1 MYMTNVVN
9 SGRGYYGHRE
19 RQRDRILMTAEQL
32 FTRDGIDNV
41 SIADIA
47 DAVGMTRAT
56 IYRYFAN
63 RIEIAWALQR
73 RYSENLITSMPS
85 DVTNQRLPGVTR
97 LRAMLRGFCDYYFL
111 YPERALYVAQLDR
124 MQIST
129 DDQNQLNELH
139 RNNVKTQD
147 PVAEIVL
154 VGIRDGSLRANLD
167 PQKTSATIY
176 TIIWGL
182 ERRLA
187 ASVATFEGEYL
198 QSQRTVYEEAC
209 QIIIQGLIARPQ

>member
-1 MYMTNVVN
+1 MTNVVN
-9 SGRGYYGHRE
+9 NARGYYGHRE

-32 FTRDGIDNV
+32 FTRDGINNV

-85 DVTNQRLPGVTR
+85 DVTNERLPGVTR
-97 LRAMLRGFCDYYFL
+97 LRAMLRGFCDYYFQ

-124 MQIST
+124 MQVNAE
-129 DDQNQLNELH
+129 DHAQLDELR
-139 RNNVKTQD
+139 RNDVPTED
-147 PVAEIVL
+147 PVATIIS

-167 PQKTSATIY
+167 PHKTSTTIY
-176 TIIWGL
+176 TMIWGL

-187 ASVATFEGEYL
+187 ASAATFEGEFL

-209 QIIIQGLIARPQ
+209 QIIIQGLIARQ

>member
-1 MYMTNVVN
+1 MTNVVN
-9 SGRGYYGHRE
+9 NARGYYGHRE

-32 FTRDGIDNV
+32 FTRDGINNV

-85 DVTNQRLPGVTR
+85 DVTNERLPGVTR
-97 LRAMLRGFCDYYFL
+97 LRAMLRGFCDYYFQ

-124 MQIST
+124 MQVNAE
-129 DDQNQLNELH
+129 DHAQLDEIR
-139 RNNVKTQD
+139 RNDVPTED
-147 PVAEIVL
+147 PVATIIS

-167 PQKTSATIY
+167 PHKTSTTIY
-176 TIIWGL
+176 TMIWGL

-187 ASVATFEGEYL
+187 ASAATFEGEFL

-209 QIIIQGLIARPQ
+209 QIIIQGLIARQ

>member
-1 MYMTNVVN
+1 MTNVVN
-9 SGRGYYGHRE
+9 NVRGYYGHRE
-19 RQRDRILMTAEQL
+19 RQRDRILMTAAQL
-32 FTRDGIDNV
+32 FTRDGINNV

-73 RYSENLITSMPS
+73 RYSENLISSMPS

-97 LRAMLRGFCDYYFL
+97 LRAMLRGFCDYYFQ

-124 MQIST
+124 MQVNA
-129 DDQNQLNELH
+129 DDHAQLNELR
-139 RNNVKTQD
+139 RNDVHAED
-147 PVAEIVL
+147 PITEIVL

-167 PQKTSATIY
+167 PHKTSATIY
-176 TIIWGL
+176 TMIWGL

-187 ASVATFEGEYL
+187 ASAATFEGEFL

-209 QIIIQGLIARPQ
+209 QIIIQGLIARP

>member
-1 MYMTNVVN
+1 MNNLVN
-9 SGRGYYGHRE
+9 NTRGYYGHRE

-32 FTRDGIDNV
+32 FIRDGINNV

-73 RYSENLITSMPS
+73 RYAESLIDSMPS
-85 DVTNQRLPGVTR
+85 EANNERLPGVTR
-97 LRAMLRGFCDYYFL
+97 LRAMLRGFCDYYFQ
-111 YPERALYVAQLDR
+111 YPERALYFTQFDR
-124 MQIST
+124 MHTTQEDNLQI
-129 DDQNQLNELH
+129 QELK
-139 RNNVKTQD
+139 RNDTQIIND
-147 PVAEIVL
+147 PISQVITIGV
-154 VGIRDGSLRANLD
+154 RDGSLRANLD
-167 PQKTSATIY
+167 PHKTSTTIH

-187 ASVATFEGEYL
+187 ASSATFEREYT
-198 QSQRTVYEEAC
+198 QSQRTIYEETC
-209 QIIIQGLIARPQ
+209 QIIVQGLIVR

>member
-1 MYMTNVVN
+1 MTNVVN

-73 RYSENLITSMPS
+73 RAWPPS
-85 DVTNQRLPGVTR
+85 HPLKGGSSGTVCGDIAAILPYI
-97 LRAMLRGFCDYYFL
+97 F
-111 YPERALYVAQLDR
+111 QK
-124 MQIST
+124 
-129 DDQNQLNELH
+129 NQLPC
-139 RNNVKTQD
+139 NVPAKR
-147 PVAEIVL
+147 
-154 VGIRDGSLRANLD
+154 G
-167 PQKTSATIY
+167 
-176 TIIWGL
+176 
-182 ERRLA
+182 
-187 ASVATFEGEYL
+187 
-198 QSQRTVYEEAC
+198 
-209 QIIIQGLIARPQ
+209 